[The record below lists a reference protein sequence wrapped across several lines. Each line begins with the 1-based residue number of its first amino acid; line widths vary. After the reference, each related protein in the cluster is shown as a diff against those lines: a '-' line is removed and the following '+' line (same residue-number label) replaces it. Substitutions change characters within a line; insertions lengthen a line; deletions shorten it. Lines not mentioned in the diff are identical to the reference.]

1 LYLETTMPA
10 PLGNQNSTKEHRE
23 WANAIRRAVARRE
36 KDGKLGSL
44 NDLADVLIDKAL
56 EGDSSAIKEFGD
68 RHDGKPAQAITG
80 PEGGPVGIQ
89 VIERVIVRE

>member
-1 LYLETTMPA
+1 MPA
-10 PLGNQNSTKEHRE
+10 PLGNSNAVKANRE

-36 KDGKLGSL
+36 KDGKPGSL

-68 RHDGKPAQAITG
+68 RHDGKPAQTIIG
-80 PEGGPVGIQ
+80 DDENPLSVQ
-89 VIERVIVRE
+89 LIERIIVRG

>member
-1 LYLETTMPA
+1 MSGA
-10 PLGNQNSTKEHRE
+10 PIGNKNSSRANRE
-23 WANAIRRAVARRE
+23 WADAIRRAVARRE
-36 KDGKLGSL
+36 KDGKPGSL

-56 EGDSSAIKEFGD
+56 EGDGSSLKEFGD

-80 PEGGPVGIQ
+80 PDGETLEIR